1 MDDDGSARFGLRM
14 RLDFSFFFFVD
25 RRSIEI
31 INCEIIVRIINRKEE
46 KFKEN

>member
-1 MDDDGSARFGLRM
+1 MVVQGLGCECV
-14 RLDFSFFFFVD
+14 LIFLFFFFVD